1 MGSNLKSLCVLSFR
15 QKTKKTQLLHA
26 RCTICSLLHDAGG
39 VNIACK
45 TEIVPDISSKYF
57 VGQRVHSPHDKAVG
71 GAANEKT
78 SLECLLYSQLH
89 P

>member
-15 QKTKKTQLLHA
+15 QNDKNTQLLHA
-26 RCTICSLLHDAGG
+26 CCTIYSLLHDGGG

-57 VGQRVHSPHDKAVG
+57 VGQRVRTPHDKEVG
-71 GAANEKT
+71 AAANEKS
-78 SLECLLYSQLH
+78 SLQCLLY
-89 P
+89 